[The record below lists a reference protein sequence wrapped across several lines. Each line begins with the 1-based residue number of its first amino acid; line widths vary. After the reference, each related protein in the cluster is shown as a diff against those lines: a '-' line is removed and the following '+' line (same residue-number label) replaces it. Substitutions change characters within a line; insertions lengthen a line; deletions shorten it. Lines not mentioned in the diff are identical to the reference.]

1 MNPSDDSL
9 KVQKLLIDLKI
20 DLYNISIKPIG
31 LGKNNRTYLVSA
43 LEKKYLAKFYFSSLK
58 DQRTRLSNEFSF
70 LEYLKEI
77 GIKNVPKPIL
87 KSDLYNLGIYEFIE
101 GRSFLSSDLN
111 EENILSAASFFSALN
126 KKEHIKQAEQLN
138 YASEAFLDLNKCI
151 HQIDL
156 RILALKDSIKL
167 HKQSTSVIKFISD
180 LQNRWSSLKLN
191 LSLNKDFIMQNSA
204 LCVSPSDFGFHNT
217 IVKKSKLFFVDFEY
231 AGRDDTA
238 KFLADFFIQPEIK
251 VDYSY
256 MQLFADRAL
265 DFSDNK
271 EIIISRA
278 LKLFPMFQV
287 KWCCIIMN
295 EFIPEIAKRRI
306 FSAPDLN
313 IEELKYGQLTK
324 AKSLLSEIIY

>member
-1 MNPSDDSL
+1 MISSDNSL
-9 KVQKLLIDLKI
+9 QIQKLLSDINIDL
-20 DLYNISIKPIG
+20 NNFSIKSIG
-31 LGKNNRTYLVSA
+31 LGKNNRTYLVST

-111 EENILSAASFFSALN
+111 EEKILSAASFFSAIN

-138 YASEAFLDLNKCI
+138 YASEAFLDLDKCI

-167 HKQSTSVIKFISD
+167 QEQSTSLIKFMSD
-180 LQNRWSSLKLN
+180 LQNRWSSVKSN
-191 LSLNKDFIMQNSA
+191 LSLNKDFIMQNNA

-217 IVKKSKLFFVDFEY
+217 IVKKGKLFFVDFEY
-231 AGRDDTA
+231 AGRDDPA
-238 KFLADFFIQPEIK
+238 KLLADFFIQPEIK
-251 VDYSY
+251 VSSDYMEAFTNIAFESF
-256 MQLFADRAL
+256 QDKEILFDRA
-265 DFSDNK
+265 
-271 EIIISRA
+271 I
-278 LKLFPMFQV
+278 KLFPMFQI

-295 EFIPEIAKRRI
+295 EFLPEIAERRI
-306 FSAPDLN
+306 FSAPELN
-313 IEELKYGQLTK
+313 IEELKYRQLAK
-324 AKSLLSEIIY
+324 AKSILSEVIY